1 MILKKLSICGVLVV
15 FAGVSFG
22 QKLTMDEAIRLAKRN
37 NGTLK
42 AAQKDLVAAKARK
55 TQANA
60 AFLPSITPTL
70 TYTDSLREIPNAQLG
85 NQAVEFNQ
93 TSTQAALTWRPLD
106 AGQRLAQLRS
116 ARESVSAQTAQTQQT
131 LRQIIFNVEQQ
142 YLETLR
148 ALELEKVADAQLE
161 RANKVLDQTKTR
173 VQVGDAARREIL
185 QAEADALNAKV
196 NSITAKNRTAT
207 NSASLKA
214 IIGFQTDFSNPDL
227 ETVNFA
233 PGTDLPTQ
241 IADAVTTGLQTR
253 PDLIARRKSVSA
265 QAEGLRSTEI
275 NAGLTWALDLS
286 YSRQFSPSQSSNRN
300 AQFLLSYPLFDGGL
314 SRAQV
319 NEQRAN
325 VDSSRALLDQAEK
338 DARSEIESTFITYNQ
353 NQEAL
358 NSADLALKAARLNF
372 EAAEG
377 SQRAGAA
384 SLLDVITAQVSL
396 VTAESNYIQAN
407 YDLLISQ
414 LRLRLVTGLTMPG
427 EEEA

>member
-60 AFLPSITPTL
+60 AFLPTLTPTL
-70 TYTDSLREIPNAQLG
+70 TYTDSLREIPSAQLG
-85 NQAVEFNQ
+85 NQSVEFNQ
-93 TSTQAALTWRPLD
+93 MSTQAGLTWRPLD

-116 ARESVSAQTAQTQQT
+116 SRESVSAQTAQTQQT
-131 LRQIIFNVEQQ
+131 LRQLIFNVEQQ

-148 ALELEKVADAQLE
+148 ALELEKVATAQLD
-161 RANKVLDQTKTR
+161 RATKVLDQTKTR
-173 VQVGDAARREIL
+173 VQVGDAAKREIL
-185 QAEADALNAKV
+185 QAEADAFNAKV

-207 NSASLKA
+207 NSAGLKA
-214 IIGFQTDFSNPDL
+214 IIGFQNDFNNPDL

-233 PGTDLPTQ
+233 PENDLPTQ
-241 IADAVTTGLQTR
+241 IADAVNTGLQTR

-265 QAEGLRSTEI
+265 QAEGLRVTEI
-275 NAGLTWALDLS
+275 NAGLTWSLDLS
-286 YSRQFSPSQSSNRN
+286 YSRQFSPAQSSNRN

-325 VDSSRALLDQAEK
+325 VDSSRATLSQAEK

-358 NSADLALKAARLNF
+358 NAADLALKAARLNF

-377 SQRAGAA
+377 SQKAGAA

-414 LRLRLVTGLTMPG
+414 LKLRLVTGLTMPG